1 MAYVQSFQSPILLHK
16 SCRGS
21 ENIDINNNKNYT
33 LFVLQGQVIC
43 CYLLLSRISHKGR
56 EELEAERKEYLT
68 LIYTDRH

>member
-43 CYLLLSRISHKGR
+43 CYPGFPTKGTKDLKQR
-56 EELEAERKEYLT
+56 RKN
-68 LIYTDRH
+68 I